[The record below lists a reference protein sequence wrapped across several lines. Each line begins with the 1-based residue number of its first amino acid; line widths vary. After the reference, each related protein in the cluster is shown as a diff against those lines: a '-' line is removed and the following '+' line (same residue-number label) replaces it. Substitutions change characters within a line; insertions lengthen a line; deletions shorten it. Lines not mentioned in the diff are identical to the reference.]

1 MGTPGQHGRVR
12 AFVCPVCHAL
22 LSFEDLSCLSC
33 HTELAYD
40 RALRRM
46 EPAANGAVCINRE
59 QIGCNWRSEGGLC
72 GACAT
77 TRVRPN
83 DADTAGVAAWSLTE
97 TAKRR
102 LFYQLDDLHLP
113 TQDVVFDLL
122 SSREENVTTGHADG
136 VVTIDMAEGDDVHR
150 ESVRIGLG
158 EAYRTMLGHL
168 RHEIGHYY
176 WQLLV
181 DGSSWLAPFRRLF
194 GDDREDY
201 AEALEKHYAAPDDG
215 AWRGQYLSRYAASHP
230 WEDWAECFAHYLLIG
245 DTIQTAAGWQV
256 NVGGPVTSPLVNN
269 LAGLSSYPIDRA
281 LEFDALIST
290 WLPLSYALNALN
302 RSLGQE
308 DAYPFV
314 LSAPVLSKVRFVAQV
329 VTSGTAV

>member
-1 MGTPGQHGRVR
+1 MRP
-12 AFVCPVCHAL
+12 FVCPVDNAL

-33 HTELAYD
+33 HTEVVYD
-40 RALRRM
+40 RPLRRM
-46 EPAANGAVCINRE
+46 ERAANAAVCTNRE
-59 QIGCNWRSEGGLC
+59 QIGCNWASAGGLC
-72 GACAT
+72 EACAT

-83 DADTAGVAAWSLTE
+83 DADIAGVAAWALTE

-113 TQDVVFDLL
+113 TGDVVFDLL
-122 SSREENVTTGHADG
+122 SSREESVTTGHADG
-136 VVTIDMAEGDDVHR
+136 VITVDMAEGDDVHR

-176 WQLLV
+176 WQVLV
-181 DGSSWLAPFRRLF
+181 DGTDFLAPSRRLF

-201 AEALEKHYAAPDDG
+201 AHALEVHYAKPDDG
-215 AWRGQYLSRYAASHP
+215 AWRGQFLSRYAASHP
-230 WEDWAECFAHYLLIG
+230 WEDWAECFAHYLLIT
-245 DTIQTAAGWQV
+245 DTVQTAATWQV
-256 NVGGPVTSPLVNN
+256 TIAGPVTQPLVNN
-269 LAGLSSYPIDRA
+269 LASLSSYPIDRPLA
-281 LEFDALIST
+281 FDALIST
-290 WLPLSYALNALN
+290 WLPLSYALNAVN

-314 LSAPVLSKVRFVAQV
+314 LSAPVLTKVRFVAEV